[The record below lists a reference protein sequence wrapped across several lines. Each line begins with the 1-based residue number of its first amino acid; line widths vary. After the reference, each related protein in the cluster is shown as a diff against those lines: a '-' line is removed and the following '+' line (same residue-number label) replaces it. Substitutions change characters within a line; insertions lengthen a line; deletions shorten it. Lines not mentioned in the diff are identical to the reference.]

1 MYLLFRLALHVR
13 YILDSISECND
24 DDEMDGKMLEL
35 LPSETILESR
45 SYDGIHFFINIEDD
59 QLSEKTL

>member
-35 LPSETILESR
+35 LPSETI
-45 SYDGIHFFINIEDD
+45 
-59 QLSEKTL
+59 